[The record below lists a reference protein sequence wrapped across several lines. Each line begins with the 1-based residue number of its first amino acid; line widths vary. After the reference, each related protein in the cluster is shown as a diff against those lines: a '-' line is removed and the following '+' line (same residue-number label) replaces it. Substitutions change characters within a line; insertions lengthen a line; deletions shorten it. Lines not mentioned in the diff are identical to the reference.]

1 VVDTQSNIDGIEKK
15 PSDGP
20 DPIVGVGLVIVGIL
34 IMGIS
39 GAATAHYL
47 FNFGSG
53 IAMLGAVLFVTFVA
67 LSTYRKNK
75 PRTPSSP

>member
-1 VVDTQSNIDGIEKK
+1 MVNTQQDIETLDKK
-15 PSDGP
+15 RSDGP

-47 FNFGSG
+47 FNFGSL
-53 IAMLGAVLFVTFVA
+53 IAMVGAVLFVTFVA
-67 LSTYRKNK
+67 LSTYRKK
-75 PRTPSSP
+75 KAS

>member
-1 VVDTQSNIDGIEKK
+1 MVETRTDLDKLPKK
-15 PSDGP
+15 ADGP

-47 FNFGSG
+47 FNFGSA

-75 PRTPSSP
+75 AS

>member
-1 VVDTQSNIDGIEKK
+1 MNTQQDIETLDKK
-15 PSDGP
+15 RSDGP

-47 FNFGSG
+47 FNFGSL
-53 IAMLGAVLFVTFVA
+53 IAMVGAVLFVTFVA
-67 LSTYRKNK
+67 LSTYRKK
-75 PRTPSSP
+75 KAS